1 MGALHRTRNRATTM
15 IPAWELALRTV
26 LSALLGGLIGW
37 ERETRGK
44 PLGFRTMILV
54 SLAVTVYVLSAMQTA
69 ATRGE
74 PVDAG
79 RLMAGVAQGV
89 GFLGA
94 GMILHRRGQV
104 RWLTTAAAMW
114 AAAAVGLAVGMGQ
127 YLIAVLGAVLV
138 FLTLRGLVVI
148 EEHWLGR
155 KDFDG
160 D

>member
-1 MGALHRTRNRATTM
+1 M
-15 IPAWELALRTV
+15 IPAWELAFRVV

-54 SLAVTVYVLSAMQTA
+54 SLAVTVYVVTA
-69 ATRGE
+69 KQAAVTLGE

-79 RLMAGVAQGV
+79 RLMAGIAQGV

-94 GMILHRRGQV
+94 GLILHRRGQV

-114 AAAAVGLAVGMGQ
+114 AAAAVGLAVGLGQ
-127 YLIAVLGAVLV
+127 YLVALMGGALV
-138 FLTLRGLVVI
+138 FFTLRGLVVI
-148 EEHWLGR
+148 EERWLR
-155 KDFDG
+155 RDDSEG

>member
-1 MGALHRTRNRATTM
+1 MDEAKAL
-15 IPAWELALRTV
+15 IPAWELALRIL

-54 SLAVTVYVLSAMQTA
+54 SLAVTIYVVSAKQA
-69 ATRGE
+69 AVTLGE
-74 PVDAG
+74 PVEAG
-79 RLMAGVAQGV
+79 RLMTGIAQGV

-94 GMILHRRGQV
+94 GLVLHRRGQV

-114 AAAAVGLAVGMGQ
+114 AAAAVGLSVGLGQ
-127 YLIAVLGAVLV
+127 YLVAVMGSVLV

-148 EEHWLGR
+148 EQRWLGR
-155 KDFDG
+155 DDFDG